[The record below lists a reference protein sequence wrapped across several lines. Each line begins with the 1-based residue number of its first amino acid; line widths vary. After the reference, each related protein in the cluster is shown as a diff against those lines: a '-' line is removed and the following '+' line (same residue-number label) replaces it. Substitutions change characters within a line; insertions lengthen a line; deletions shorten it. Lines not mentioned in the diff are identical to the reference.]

1 MQFVNNT
8 PKTSHGKRYFNSGE
22 TPKAKTTRYLR
33 SEKRELLEKVYEKLK
48 SQGTRDMILYIFS

>member
-48 SQGTRDMILYIFS
+48 SQGTRG